1 MKENP
6 TMKNEKCCY
15 DTTKNKP
22 PRASKYSNI
31 WFPSDTCMQHAQS
44 HGSCWTIIR
53 HLHATC
59 TKSWIMLNYYPT
71 LACNMHKVMDHAE
84 LLSDKQV
91 PHSGSIAD
99 HQVPHSTLS
108 SLYFKDVQECQ
119 FQPIALRIPAISP
132 KPSQDSN
139 NESIPRNQTIVKV

>member
-1 MKENP
+1 
-6 TMKNEKCCY
+6 
-15 DTTKNKP
+15 
-22 PRASKYSNI
+22 
-31 WFPSDTCMQHAQS
+31 
-44 HGSCWTIIR
+44 
-53 HLHATC
+53 
-59 TKSWIMLNYYPT
+59 MLNYYPT

-139 NESIPRNQTIVKV
+139 SESIPRNQTIVQVSIFHEEKIGFY